1 MRRSDKIHFLL
12 VLAVIS
18 TAVCAESARGGTIW
32 QFTHEASGAGSARVF
47 DGGPAESGSD
57 ATTSPDDPRMEF
69 SPLDLTRPGVLGS
82 DAFAIG
88 SSDMGPGPG
97 RFTLNADLATT
108 YSASSHLG
116 ADRPGGEAEAFMS
129 SVVELVMPV
138 DAVVWSLVFDITRG
152 SGFTGEGSLLVE
164 NVTRSEILADFSG
177 TNTMTEFIDTTLN
190 NVAGDVIR
198 VSVAGSASGSV
209 PAGVAS
215 HGGFDFRVR
224 QTFFIPEPT
233 SALMLGLGALFVFKR
248 RRQIKCEPLEAF
260 AL

>member
-1 MRRSDKIHFLL
+1 
-12 VLAVIS
+12 
-18 TAVCAESARGGTIW
+18 
-32 QFTHEASGAGSARVF
+32 
-47 DGGPAESGSD
+47 
-57 ATTSPDDPRMEF
+57 
-69 SPLDLTRPGVLGS
+69 
-82 DAFAIG
+82 
-88 SSDMGPGPG
+88 
-97 RFTLNADLATT
+97 LATT
-108 YSASSHLG
+108 YSAETRLG

-138 DAVVWSLVFDITRG
+138 DTVVWSLVFDITRG

-198 VSVAGSASGSV
+198 VSVAASASGSV

-215 HGGFDFRVR
+215 HGGFDMFIQ

-233 SALMLGLGALFVFKR
+233 SVTMLGLGALFVFKR
-248 RRQIKCEPLEAF
+248 RRQICGEPLEAF

>member
-1 MRRSDKIHFLL
+1 MSL
-12 VLAVIS
+12 
-18 TAVCAESARGGTIW
+18 
-32 QFTHEASGAGSARVF
+32 
-47 DGGPAESGSD
+47 
-57 ATTSPDDPRMEF
+57 DDFRMEF
-69 SPLDLTRPGVLGS
+69 SPLDLTRPGVFGA

-88 SSDMGPGPG
+88 RSNMGPGPG

-108 YSASSHLG
+108 YRAETRLG

-198 VSVAGSASGSV
+198 VSVAASASGSV

-215 HGGFDFRVR
+215 HGGFDMFIQ

-233 SALMLGLGALFVFKR
+233 TVTMLGLGALFVFKR
-248 RRQIKCEPLEAF
+248 RRQICGEPLRGENYDLKKHDDKHRF
-260 AL
+260 SVKC